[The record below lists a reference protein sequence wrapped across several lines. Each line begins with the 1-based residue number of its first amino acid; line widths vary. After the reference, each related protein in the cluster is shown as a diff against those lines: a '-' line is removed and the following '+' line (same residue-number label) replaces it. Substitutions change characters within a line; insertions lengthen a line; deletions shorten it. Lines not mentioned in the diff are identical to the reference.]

1 MLQPEEK
8 FERCRWP
15 ELDEPYNTA
24 LRQATRFILEQFEDT
39 LGIIISGTILRG
51 QPAPSSD
58 LDIYVIRQQPKRQ
71 RIQRF
76 FNDVPAEIFVNPV
89 SKVLDYFDQERQAGR
104 PITAHMLATGHT
116 ILDLDPVLA
125 DLREL
130 SEQILSQPPDLGAEQ
145 LTTARYLAATRYE
158 DALDI
163 AADRP
168 ATATMILSMAVRG
181 MIKYYFLKANRYL
194 PRDKDL
200 LLALSEFNPKL
211 SNLTREFYTSSD
223 LDERLHLAEQIADQT
238 IETHGFFEW
247 TSKLQLVE

>member
-15 ELDEPYNTA
+15 ELNEPYNTA
-24 LRQATRFILEQFEDT
+24 LRQATRFILERFEDT
-39 LGIIISGTILRG
+39 LGIIVSGTILRG

-76 FNDVPAEIFVNPV
+76 FNAVPAEIFVNPV

-116 ILDLDPVLA
+116 ILDLDPVLS

-130 SEQILSQPPDLGAEQ
+130 SAQILSEPPDLGEER
-145 LTTARYLAATRYE
+145 LTTTRYLAATRYE
-158 DALDI
+158 DAVDI

-168 ATATMILSMAVRG
+168 ATATMILGIAVRD
-181 MIKYYFLKANRYL
+181 MLKYYFLKANRYL

-200 LLALSEFNPKL
+200 LLALSEFNPQL
-211 SNLTREFYTSSD
+211 GDLTRQFYASPE
-223 LDERLHLAEQIADQT
+223 LDERLQLAEQIADQT

-247 TSKLQLVE
+247 ESKLQLVE